1 MLDVK
6 YIDTVPLMGHIYPK
20 QRKTLEKLQTEI
32 KEEYNIKIPLSE
44 LVREALIRVL
54 PLLLDNTD
62 FILERMG

>member
-6 YIDTVPLMGHIYPK
+6 YIDTVPLMVHIYPK

>member
-1 MLDVK
+1 MK
-6 YIDTVPLMGHIYPK
+6 YIETVPLMVHIYPK

-44 LVREALIRVL
+44 LVREALIRGL
-54 PLLLDNTD
+54 PFLLDNTD

>member
-1 MLDVK
+1 MK